1 MSTPCG
7 GPESLS
13 PFIDLVP
20 PTLTSGWRPC
30 VCIACVC
37 WFEVVLAS
45 AGYVCVLL
53 CDKAI
58 QMNVGFW
65 SAVCVCAR
73 ESCRTQRYKRRKQRR
88 GNDWAVRVTPPPY
101 QRRGQRLVVMKSYQ
115 ATDWGRRYYNQQ
127 QQRIL
132 YSESM
137 RAESEYK
144 ERERN
149 MWMNHHH
156 HHLSPCCRGMPIE
169 LLHHFHSKVHC
180 VELDLASHRHAIKS
194 PIHLIDL

>member
-45 AGYVCVLL
+45 AGCVCVLL

-65 SAVCVCAR
+65 SAVCVCAER
-73 ESCRTQRYKRRKQRR
+73 VVHTEIQTTKTKKRKWLSGSCYSATIPAPRATTGRDEILSLPIEDVDIITSSSSSVYYT
-88 GNDWAVRVTPPPY
+88 VR
-101 QRRGQRLVVMKSYQ
+101 
-115 ATDWGRRYYNQQ
+115 AWGPKAS
-127 QQRIL
+127 I
-132 YSESM
+132 
-137 RAESEYK
+137 K
-144 ERERN
+144 RERN

-156 HHLSPCCRGMPIE
+156 LSRRAAEECQLSCSTISTAKFIVLSWTWPATVTP
-169 LLHHFHSKVHC
+169 
-180 VELDLASHRHAIKS
+180 
-194 PIHLIDL
+194 